1 MTAAHPISGAYTMH
15 SSQMRYLGLNSCHP
29 VRSKALSFSSIQAAR
44 TVIPHDN
51 PSSLKTPRTQH
62 PRSEPRKIHKE
73 LYPHKFN
80 TYSSR
85 AHGTPL
91 PRRHNFVKID
101 RRITQPPLLIQVW
114 ANWRLDFG
122 EGLLLLTHSHL
133 SLDPAKE
140 QGELTAGYRW
150 TGGVWEM
157 MNRLEVE
164 GFGEKKNSWF
174 QRSLWNIPHIITG
187 KNRKIRACNRLGLD
201 LGALGFWPIILPQI
215 SPDTGPSQPAA
226 GLTPHPGATWDKSGT
241 FLNPANKLHTVPAG
255 TNPWLKKLAL
265 AAAAT

>member
-29 VRSKALSFSSIQAAR
+29 VRSKALSFPSIQAAR

-133 SLDPAKE
+133 SLDLANE

-164 GFGEKKNSWF
+164 GFGEKKKLMISEESVEYTSHYYREKPEDQSMQPVGVGLGRTRILTDYIAPN
-174 QRSLWNIPHIITG
+174 LTG
-187 KNRKIRACNRLGLD
+187 H
-201 LGALGFWPIILPQI
+201 W
-215 SPDTGPSQPAA
+215 TQPAQ
-226 GLTPHPGATWDKSGT
+226 
-241 FLNPANKLHTVPAG
+241 PASSRLDSSS
-255 TNPWLKKLAL
+255 WSYLR
-265 AAAAT
+265 